1 MKPSLDQIQ
10 KMDRAYGPGWMYNA
24 PPLATRFD
32 KLGTLELRAVG
43 ADFGIP
49 NNREIVRVKGFA
61 GVIFVLQRY
70 GCTFT
75 EFRPDPDFGGRA
87 KPLPVPPLGLYP
99 TSWSIGIQPRSD
111 GIASMNLTDN
121 RNFTGFSDFE
131 QKDIH
136 KGAIP
141 FLALCPEKAFL
152 DITLH
157 SNGAL
162 RFQAENDQWGVFA
175 ARLGGFFIEIP
186 K

>member
-24 PPLATRFD
+24 PPLANRFD
-32 KLGTLELRAVG
+32 KIGTLEITAIG
-43 ADFGIP
+43 TAFDIP
-49 NNREIVRVKGFA
+49 NNRVLVRVKGFA

-75 EFRPDPDFGGRA
+75 EFRPDPDFGGHA

-99 TSWSIGIQPRSD
+99 SSWSISMQPRTD
-111 GIASMNLTDN
+111 GVDSINLTDA
-121 RNFTGFSDFE
+121 RSFSGFSDFE

-136 KGAIP
+136 KGAVP
-141 FLALCPEKAFL
+141 LLVLCPEKAFL

-157 SNGAL
+157 NNGAL
-162 RFQAENDQWGVFA
+162 RFEAENGQVGIFA